1 MPESAP
7 LRPCCAVCA
16 SSQNLSKCGGCKAVQ
31 YCGGDHQK
39 EHWSSHKS
47 DCSKVK
53 KAQRQIEREIQQMRD
68 DEPHENYFE
77 TDVGHFWDIHETRPY
92 MRARFAHIEAILK
105 IKSYAAAKAGL
116 ENLMDLLRL
125 CRGDNMGVRSLVPAQ
140 LLRVGQE
147 QKAYDFVKWYQTEG
161 QRGDYDWGDMS
172 LPFLNI
178 EGADVFE
185 APSHLKSRWVD
196 LAYIAAILLLKVKIV
211 LDLSAL
217 DHSSMVGNMVPQ
229 EVLDII
235 RAQTPSTAI
244 VRENKSL
251 ADGVDHKEL
260 IAKLESQI
268 KDLIASTNIAN
279 KHLLPAIVN
288 PGSNLTARPQMY
300 SHGTP
305 AQMQLSLQY
314 SYDAWKETPGAI
326 QYLKSK
332 LPGPR

>member
-1 MPESAP
+1 
-7 LRPCCAVCA
+7 
-16 SSQNLSKCGGCKAVQ
+16 
-31 YCGGDHQK
+31 
-39 EHWSSHKS
+39 
-47 DCSKVK
+47 
-53 KAQRQIEREIQQMRD
+53 
-68 DEPHENYFE
+68 
-77 TDVGHFWDIHETRPY
+77 
-92 MRARFAHIEAILK
+92 
-105 IKSYAAAKAGL
+105 
-116 ENLMDLLRL
+116 
-125 CRGDNMGVRSLVPAQ
+125 
-140 LLRVGQE
+140 
-147 QKAYDFVKWYQTEG
+147 
-161 QRGDYDWGDMS
+161 MS

-185 APSHLKSRWVD
+185 APSHLNSRWVD
-196 LAYIAAILLLKVKIV
+196 LAYIAAILLLKIKIV

-235 RAQTPSTAI
+235 RAQTLSTAI
-244 VRENKSL
+244 VRENRSL
-251 ADGVDHKEL
+251 ADYTDHKEL
-260 IAKLESQI
+260 VAKFESQI

-300 SHGTP
+300 CHGTP

-332 LPGPR
+332 LANSV